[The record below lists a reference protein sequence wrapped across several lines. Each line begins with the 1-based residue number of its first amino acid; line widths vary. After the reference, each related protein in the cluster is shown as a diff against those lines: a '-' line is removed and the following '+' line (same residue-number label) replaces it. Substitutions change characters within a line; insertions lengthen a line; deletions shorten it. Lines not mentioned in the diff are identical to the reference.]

1 MNIQVPDWAREFESA
16 ITVCDTE
23 GIVLYQNEKS
33 VAVNGDVRGRNLF
46 PCHNEKSQEIIRR
59 LLSEGSSNSYTI
71 SKKGQKKLIH
81 QAPWYQ
87 DGKVAGLV
95 EFSIVIPE
103 EMPHYV
109 RG

>member
-1 MNIQVPDWAREFESA
+1 MFDWAKEMDCA
-16 ITVCDTE
+16 ITVCDKE

-33 VAVNGDVRGRNLF
+33 IVTNGDVLNQNLF
-46 PCHNEKSQEIIRR
+46 GCHNPRSQEIIRR
-59 LLSEGSSNSYTI
+59 LINEGAINTYTI

-81 QAPWYQ
+81 QAPWREN
-87 DGKVAGLV
+87 GEVAGLV

-103 EMPHYV
+103 EMPHYI